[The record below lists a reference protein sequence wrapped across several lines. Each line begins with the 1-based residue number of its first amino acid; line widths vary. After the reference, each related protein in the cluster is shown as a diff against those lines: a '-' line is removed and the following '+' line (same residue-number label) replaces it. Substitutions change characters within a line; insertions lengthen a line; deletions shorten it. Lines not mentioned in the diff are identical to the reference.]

1 MLRARSPKFK
11 SQPLYPTRAF
21 LGKTCR
27 LPGLRSFTSKNRNHS
42 ASPRDGEMVRAFVNC
57 REPSLIWLLAFC
69 CWCAVVV
76 QATSGGWSM
85 HVYLVENV
93 RCSPTGSPGCN
104 CMIKSGKCCLISIT
118 FIFFGD
124 MRGVPASQ
132 SFPFSPWEISQAAMP
147 ALISILEIANEQND
161 CDEWGL
167 WRNTM
172 LGLNV
177 SDWRRETW
185 SLYWGRWVVN

>member
-1 MLRARSPKFK
+1 
-11 SQPLYPTRAF
+11 
-21 LGKTCR
+21 
-27 LPGLRSFTSKNRNHS
+27 
-42 ASPRDGEMVRAFVNC
+42 
-57 REPSLIWLLAFC
+57 
-69 CWCAVVV
+69 
-76 QATSGGWSM
+76 
-85 HVYLVENV
+85 
-93 RCSPTGSPGCN
+93 
-104 CMIKSGKCCLISIT
+104 
-118 FIFFGD
+118 
-124 MRGVPASQ
+124 
-132 SFPFSPWEISQAAMP
+132 MP